1 MDTARLSR
9 FVSGLWDDEIV
20 PQLVEYIRIPNKS
33 PMFDKDWVAHG
44 YMDAAVKLMETWARS
59 KLSQLP
65 GATLEVVR
73 LEGRT
78 PLIYI
83 EVPGQGDDTV
93 MLYGHLDKQP
103 EMTGWAD
110 GLGPW
115 TPVLKGDKL
124 YGRGGA
130 DDGYA
135 IFGSLAAL
143 LALHEQGI
151 PHARCVVMIEACEES
166 GSYDLPFYVDHLA
179 ARIGSPSLV
188 VCLDSG
194 CGNYDQLWLTTSL
207 RGMTGG
213 NLSVQVLEEGVHS
226 GDASGVVPSSFRILR
241 ELLSRLEDPA
251 TGQIKPKELYVEI
264 PAQRVEQAK
273 LSAEVL
279 GADIYDKFPWVE
291 GMQPVTH
298 DLAELVLNRTW
309 RPQLAVTGIGG
320 IPPLESAGNVLRPQ
334 TSVKLSLRV
343 PPTLNGT
350 KAGEFVKQLLEKDPP
365 YGAKVSFTLEKD
377 GSGWNAPALSPW
389 LEQAVSDASQNYFG
403 APATYM
409 GEGGSIPF
417 MGMLGEKFPKAQF
430 LITGVLGPHSNAH
443 GPNEFLHIPTGK
455 KVSMVVA
462 EVVARQHQQGSKAIA
477 PSSDQEHGH
486 RLAGRQLGA
495 DPPSRRRSVLRGR
508 PRPGRGGHPAGQQD
522 VRSGPDPGRGGAGHA
537 PLRREQGAGDPRQIR
552 TVGGLRHRLG
562 DDRPPADQQGER
574 RGAAGQRGAVAGPA
588 GTGRSAGS
596 PAATGR
602 ARDRRA
608 GAGENLVRTQQIRSP
623 A

>member
-9 FVSGLWDDEIV
+9 FVGDLWDGEIV
-20 PQLVEYIRIPNKS
+20 PRLVEYIRIPNKS
-33 PMFDKDWVAHG
+33 PMFDKDWKAHG
-44 YMDAAVKLMETWARS
+44 HMDAAVKLMSDWANG
-59 KLSQLP
+59 KLAALP
-65 GATLEVVR
+65 GATLEVVQ

-83 EVPGQGDDTV
+83 EVPATGAGDDTV

-115 TPVLKGDKL
+115 TPVLKGDRL

-143 LALHEQGI
+143 LALREQGV
-151 PHARCVVMIEACEES
+151 PHARCVILIEACEES
-166 GSYDLPFYVDHLA
+166 GSYDLPHYVDHLA

-213 NLSVQVLEEGVHS
+213 NLTVQVLEEGVHS

-241 ELLSRLEDPA
+241 EILSRLEDPE
-251 TGQIKPKELYVEI
+251 TGAIKPGELYVEI

-273 LSAEVL
+273 HAATVL
-279 GADIYDKFPWVE
+279 GSDIYSKFPWAA
-291 GMQPVTH
+291 GMQPVTKELP
-298 DLAELVLNRTW
+298 DLVLNRTW
-309 RPQLAVTGIGG
+309 RPQLAVTGVGG
-320 IPPLESAGNVLRPQ
+320 IPPLDSAGNVLRPF
-334 TSVKLSLRV
+334 TAVKLSLRV
-343 PPTLNGT
+343 PPTLDA
-350 KAGEFVKQLLEKDPP
+350 KQAGRFLKQLLEKDPP
-365 YGAKVSFTLEKD
+365 YGATVTFDLEKD

-389 LEQAVSDASQNYFG
+389 LEQAVDEASQHQFG

-417 MGMLGEKFPKAQF
+417 MGMLGEKFPAAQF

-455 KVSMVVA
+455 KVSAVVA
-462 EVVARQHQQGSKAIA
+462 EVVAKHYAQAAKA
-477 PSSDQEHGH
+477 
-486 RLAGRQLGA
+486 
-495 DPPSRRRSVLRGR
+495 
-508 PRPGRGGHPAGQQD
+508 
-522 VRSGPDPGRGGAGHA
+522 
-537 PLRREQGAGDPRQIR
+537 
-552 TVGGLRHRLG
+552 
-562 DDRPPADQQGER
+562 
-574 RGAAGQRGAVAGPA
+574 
-588 GTGRSAGS
+588 
-596 PAATGR
+596 
-602 ARDRRA
+602 
-608 GAGENLVRTQQIRSP
+608 
-623 A
+623 